1 MFFRTVFGQAGATGR
16 GGQLSAAYLRRQRA
30 SDLNGRV
37 YQERVI
43 LRDEADPIVDTDV
56 LWQDSTVDDTME
68 EVELVNDFAPV
79 EQMEE

>member
-1 MFFRTVFGQAGATGR
+1 MEQAGATGR
-16 GGQLSAAYLRRQRA
+16 GGQLSATYMRRQRA
-30 SDLNGRV
+30 SNLNGRG

-43 LRDEADPIVDTDV
+43 LRDDADPIVDTDA
-56 LWQDSTVDDTME
+56 LWQDSTVDSME